1 MFSRRIFLNAI
12 GTAVAIAQ
20 PQPPDE
26 KARVMRARMGMGEGA
41 LKEGDKAPDFEL
53 AVLKQKARVRL
64 SSFQGKRPVALL
76 FGSFS

>member
-12 GTAVAIAQ
+12 GAADAIAQ

-64 SSFQGKRPVALL
+64 
-76 FGSFS
+76 